1 MRQKRIFIA
10 LLVAVISALLF
21 TAGCAPVTEKTAKP
35 AVEVQKQIPKA
46 PETKQVT
53 LALKFAEQDSTTY
66 KVTTET
72 ERSVKFEGSLPNED
86 VFKGGA
92 TGNRIEMTF
101 TQQIQTID
109 DKGNA
114 VAKITIE
121 ALKYLAK
128 IKDSTVMDFDS
139 SKTVHQNS
147 PLAKLIG
154 QSYTIKL
161 SPTGQ
166 VLEVSDTGDAQ
177 TAVRGGSSE
186 AKAAIKLVSSDE
198 IKRRHALRALPAA
211 DKNRVRTGDNYS
223 STISFSFGLMGAK
236 AYEKIYTLK
245 EVKDADNRRIAV
257 VEMNAIPTSEM
268 AEQLHEGQPTSNFSQ
283 MSDSTETYTGQL
295 KLDLAA
301 GKVEESFEKLQSEWL
316 VVDPSAR
323 QQGDTEPAAVR
334 MTATRLYRIEKID

>member
-46 PETKQVT
+46 PETEQVT

-66 KVTTET
+66 KVTTEI
-72 ERSVKFEGSLPNED
+72 ERSVKFEGSLPDED

-92 TGNRIEMTF
+92 TGNKIEMTF
-101 TQQIQTID
+101 TQQIQSID

-128 IKDSTVMDFDS
+128 IKDSAVMDFDS

-147 PLAKLIG
+147 PLGKLVG

-166 VLEVSDTGDAQ
+166 VMEVSDTGDAQ

-223 STISFSFGLMGAK
+223 SIISFSFGLMVQRRMKKFIHSGK
-236 AYEKIYTLK
+236 SKTRTT
-245 EVKDADNRRIAV
+245 DALRSLR
-257 VEMNAIPTSEM
+257 
-268 AEQLHEGQPTSNFSQ
+268 
-283 MSDSTETYTGQL
+283 
-295 KLDLAA
+295 
-301 GKVEESFEKLQSEWL
+301 
-316 VVDPSAR
+316 
-323 QQGDTEPAAVR
+323 
-334 MTATRLYRIEKID
+334 